1 MGFRENLKSQ
11 LEYSSITVKE
21 LADLSG
27 VKKQTLDSYLST
39 HSNIPSAE
47 IAVKIAK
54 VLGVTVEYLITGQE
68 KPGAVSVDVSANS
81 PETRLVKEMFNG
93 LSVRNKK
100 LALALIKTVK
110 KQDEAEKVRKN

>member
-11 LEYSSITVKE
+11 LEYSGITVKE

-39 HSNIPSAE
+39 HRNIPSAE

-54 VLGVTVEYLITGQE
+54 VLGVTVEYLIMGE
-68 KPGAVSVDVSANS
+68 KRPGGTGAVVSPNS
-81 PETRLVKEMFNG
+81 PEIRLMKEIFNG
-93 LSVRNKK
+93 LSERNKK
-100 LALALIKTVK
+100 MALALIKTVK
-110 KQDEAEKVRKN
+110 KQDEAEKGRKD